1 MKLKITILLLLLVG
15 VTLSQESN
23 DSITVQID
31 KIFSDIYK
39 INETQKKLDKA
50 LKRNSSAK

>member
-31 KIFSDIYK
+31 KIFTDIYE
-39 INETQKKLDKA
+39 INETQKKT
-50 LKRNSSAK
+50 R